1 MISQAGRADLVRR
14 VLRCADSERGAHMI
28 IQSTGLASLY
38 VSEIRSV
45 VEDTPWNMGP
55 SYMAGPP
62 VVDKGMTGP

>member
-1 MISQAGRADLVRR
+1 
-14 VLRCADSERGAHMI
+14 MI